1 MRFLSIVTGTS
12 SDGADVSLI
21 ELEGCGRGTRF
32 KILKYSYYPYPND
45 LRSMMIHVAS
55 LNQVTSEFISR
66 VHWELGRFLANSIV
80 KDYEPSDYDVIVYSG
95 YTVYHGP
102 SLGRREYGTL
112 QIGEASVLYAMTHK
126 TVVYDFRTN
135 DLASGGLGAPLIA
148 LSDAIL
154 FGEGTLTI
162 NIGGIS
168 NVTYVGEDCVIAFD
182 TGPGN
187 ILINTLT
194 ELLYGEPYDKD
205 GLHASRGRVI
215 DKLLLDLMSDEYF
228 SIPPP
233 KNTGREYFGLSYVKS
248 RVMPYLGEF
257 SGDDLIRTVTR
268 FTAESI
274 HDQVRR
280 FVKEPIRRIIV
291 GGGGSKNP
299 VLMNDLRGLFSDVAE
314 LRRFE
319 DYGINDMAREGL
331 GFAIIANETLHLRVG
346 NTPATGG
353 LPALLGKIIPG
364 SNYRELVRQTLFND
378 RCDGFNPFKL
388 TCGKVY

>member
-45 LRSMMIHVAS
+45 LRSMMVHAAS

-80 KDYEPSDYDVIVYSG
+80 KDYEPSD
-95 YTVYHGP
+95 
-102 SLGRREYGTL
+102 YGTL

-182 TGPGN
+182 TDPGN

-215 DKLLLDLMSDEYF
+215 NKLLLDLMNDEYF

-248 RVMPYLGEF
+248 RVVPYLGEF

-280 FVKEPIRRIIV
+280 FVKGPIRRIIV
-291 GGGGSKNP
+291 
-299 VLMNDLRGLFSDVAE
+299 
-314 LRRFE
+314 
-319 DYGINDMAREGL
+319 
-331 GFAIIANETLHLRVG
+331 
-346 NTPATGG
+346 
-353 LPALLGKIIPG
+353 
-364 SNYRELVRQTLFND
+364 
-378 RCDGFNPFKL
+378 
-388 TCGKVY
+388 